1 MPSKLIA
8 LDQRLQ
14 VAALPW
20 RENGG
25 ELELM
30 LITSRLSRHWLIPKG
45 WPMKRKTPAAAA
57 AQEAFEEAGIQ
68 GAIGME
74 PLGRYSYDKL
84 SLEASAVPCVVEV
97 YPLHVEVELTEWP
110 EAATRTRSWM
120 TVGMASQL
128 AYETGLSALLDGL
141 DSQALLNTLAA
152 PRRKKSSKR

>member
-57 AQEAFEEAGIQ
+57 AQEAF
-68 GAIGME
+68 
-74 PLGRYSYDKL
+74 
-84 SLEASAVPCVVEV
+84 
-97 YPLHVEVELTEWP
+97 
-110 EAATRTRSWM
+110 
-120 TVGMASQL
+120 
-128 AYETGLSALLDGL
+128 
-141 DSQALLNTLAA
+141 
-152 PRRKKSSKR
+152 